1 MTGRGPGFSP
11 MLPSLRVPSQ
21 KTVPHR
27 QYQFSVVEKRRQWTH
42 CTFSNNAHSVPL
54 WMNCL
59 LCFFERSFFVVTTSA
74 TPESCAPCQFRKELV
89 AQVSR
94 STVDDHLVDQS
105 PFGALPEIECRLGAP
120 KLKKSRRVSPRSSGL
135 RSNLAQSLLR
145 ACLSAMKTTFDV
157 ICDSG
162 RIRGTRLE
170 FKVFFILPSNPLAS
184 SCVVWWHWELSAKIR
199 TNTLCPDDVSNSFYM
214 GPFLVHQSHTMEFC
228 LNSGKGSTAVKKHV
242 CRPRF
247 PLLHQQATQHRQLVC
262 NPMMHHRERCNQSF
276 RQEFEHY
283 FAV

>member
-1 MTGRGPGFSP
+1 MTGRGPGFLQCFRACVFHRKNSP
-11 MLPSLRVPSQ
+11 TPTIQVLRCGVAQTMDALYLFQQCAHCSLVDELSSLLLR
-21 KTVPHR
+21 KE
-27 QYQFSVVEKRRQWTH
+27 FLRR
-42 CTFSNNAHSVPL
+42 
-54 WMNCL
+54 
-59 LCFFERSFFVVTTSA
+59 TTSA

-145 ACLSAMKTTFDV
+145 ACLSAMRTTFDV

-170 FKVFFILPSNPLAS
+170 FKVFFILPRNPLAS

-199 TNTLCPDDVSNSFYM
+199 TNTLCPDNVSNSF
-214 GPFLVHQSHTMEFC
+214 
-228 LNSGKGSTAVKKHV
+228 
-242 CRPRF
+242 
-247 PLLHQQATQHRQLVC
+247 
-262 NPMMHHRERCNQSF
+262 
-276 RQEFEHY
+276 
-283 FAV
+283 